1 MKFMDFTKYLT
12 LPSVGAVFVFT
23 IFSLATCERVD
34 AQDVAYC
41 KHGQTGQV
49 IVIEAGYA
57 CPFGYY
63 RI

>member
-1 MKFMDFTKYLT
+1 MIMKYLL
-12 LPSVGAVFVFT
+12 LPMMGALLVFT
-23 IFSLATCERVD
+23 MSLG

-49 IVIEAGYA
+49 IVIEANMA
-57 CPFGYY
+57 CPMGYY